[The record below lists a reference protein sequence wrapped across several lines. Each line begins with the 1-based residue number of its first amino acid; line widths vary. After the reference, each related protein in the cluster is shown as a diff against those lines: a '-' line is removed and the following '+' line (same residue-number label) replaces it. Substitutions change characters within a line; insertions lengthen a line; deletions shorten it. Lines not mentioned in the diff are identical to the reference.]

1 MARYLGAHMSIA
13 GGLDQAPLRAQT
25 IGINAVQ
32 IFVKSANQ
40 WKAKPLTPAEVDS
53 FKKNV
58 RACGIDVIFGHDS
71 YLINLAAPDPAN
83 RTKSVD
89 AFQVEMERSE
99 ALGLSYLVMH
109 PGSHTG
115 SGEDAGIGRIIECFD
130 QIHAKTKGFKLKVL
144 VETTA
149 GQGDNVG
156 YRFEHIAQIIG
167 GVKEKNRLGVCFDTC
182 HVYAAGYNIKTEEGY
197 KKVMEE
203 FDAVIGLENLC
214 AFHLND
220 SKKGCGSRVDRH
232 EHLGKGELGL
242 AVFKCLMNDKRFDRV
257 PMVLETPKSED
268 LHEDVENLKILRK
281 LAAKA

>member
-13 GGLDQAPLRAQT
+13 GGVDQAPLRAQT

-32 IFVKSANQ
+32 IFVKSSNQ
-40 WKAKPLTPAEVDS
+40 WRAKPLTDAEIDS

-58 RACGIDVIFGHDS
+58 RACGIDIIFGHDS
-71 YLINLAAPDPAN
+71 YLINLAAPDPGN
-83 RTKSVD
+83 RKKSLD
-89 AFQVEMERSE
+89 AFHIEMERCE
-99 ALGLSYLVMH
+99 ALGLPYLVMH

-115 SGEDAGIGRIIECFD
+115 SGEEAGIRHIIESFD
-130 QIHAKTKGFKLKVL
+130 LLHARTKSYKLKVL
-144 VETTA
+144 IETTA

-156 YRFEHIAQIIG
+156 YRFEHIAQIID
-167 GVKEKNRLGVCFDTC
+167 GVKEKGRLGVCFDTC
-182 HVYAAGYNIKTEEGY
+182 HVYAAGYDIKTEGGY
-197 KKVMEE
+197 KKVMAE
-203 FDAVIGLENLC
+203 FDNIIGFDKLH

-242 AVFKCLMNDKRFDRV
+242 AVFKCLMNDKRFDKV

-268 LHEDVENLKILRK
+268 LHEDVENLKVLRK
-281 LAAKA
+281 LIAR